1 MKNIKPIV
9 LSIAGYDPCGGAGVL
24 ADIKTMEQHHV
35 TGFAVTTAI
44 TYQTESNFDGL
55 DWLPEEQVIRQLETL
70 LAQYTPEAIKI
81 GLISYALLEK
91 VLAHI
96 PDNIPIVWDPII
108 SASAGYEFENF
119 SPEQLSSILQKVEL
133 VTPNIK
139 EYEQLK
145 LKGATECNV
154 LLKGGHAVGHS
165 NDCLIYNFG
174 SMDIIRGVEFSRP
187 YMKHGTGCVLSSAI
201 ASNLALGKD
210 LKQSCTSAKKYVEA
224 FLQSNDSLLGYHVRG

>member
-96 PDNIPIVWDPII
+96 PVSYTHLTLP
-108 SASAGYEFENF
+108 
-119 SPEQLSSILQKVEL
+119 
-133 VTPNIK
+133 T
-139 EYEQLK
+139 
-145 LKGATECNV
+145 
-154 LLKGGHAVGHS
+154 
-165 NDCLIYNFG
+165 
-174 SMDIIRGVEFSRP
+174 
-187 YMKHGTGCVLSSAI
+187 I
-201 ASNLALGKD
+201 A
-210 LKQSCTSAKKYVEA
+210 
-224 FLQSNDSLLGYHVRG
+224 